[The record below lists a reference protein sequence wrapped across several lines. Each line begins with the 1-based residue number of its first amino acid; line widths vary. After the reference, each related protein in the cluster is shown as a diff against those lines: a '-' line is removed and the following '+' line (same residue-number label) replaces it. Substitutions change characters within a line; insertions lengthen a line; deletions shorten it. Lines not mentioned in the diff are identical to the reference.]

1 MDSNDEKLNHIKTNF
16 YFDNLKSVYFL
27 AKIFENMKKSKHLE
41 IIKYNKKLQQRLNL
55 SLNDYKDY
63 SQLYTP
69 IELEL
74 KLVNYKSNDNQF
86 INISDDNMKY
96 YHIYFDNSNKEVK
109 RTELKWKDK
118 VKVIKIIIDHQITV
132 NEHTTL

>member
-41 IIKYNKKLQQRLNL
+41 IIKYNKKIQQRLNL

-86 INISDDNMKY
+86 INISGDNMKY

-109 RTELKWKDK
+109 RTEL
-118 VKVIKIIIDHQITV
+118 
-132 NEHTTL
+132 N